1 MSQVR
6 YGNAFLAA
14 PTIVI
19 HPLAVTEGSLSP
31 VEHRVLMEVAD
42 CAGAKRVTVWVGHE
56 LNDDEVREKARAA

>member
-1 MSQVR
+1 MTEVR

-19 HPLAVTEGSLSP
+19 HPLVMTEGGLAP

-56 LNDDEVREKARAA
+56 LNDNEVLEKARAA